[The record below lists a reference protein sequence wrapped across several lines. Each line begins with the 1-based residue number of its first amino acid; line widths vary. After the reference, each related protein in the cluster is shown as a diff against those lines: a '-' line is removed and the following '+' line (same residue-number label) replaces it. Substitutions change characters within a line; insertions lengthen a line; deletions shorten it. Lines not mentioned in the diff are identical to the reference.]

1 MKEQIIN
8 LKKIINTQSNKIDSL
23 EKRIQILE
31 NNKTSFEAKSDT
43 FNITDT
49 LFYRLR
55 NRRRRNRMGSISSY
69 LNRRVLD

>member
-31 NNKTSFEAKSDT
+31 NNKNNKTSFEAKAYT

-55 NRRRRNRMGSISSY
+55 NRRRNG
-69 LNRRVLD
+69 RVLN

>member
-8 LKKIINTQSNKIDSL
+8 IKKIINTQSNKIDSL
-23 EKRIQILE
+23 EERIQILE
-31 NNKTSFEAKSDT
+31 NNKKNNKTSFEAKSDT

-55 NRRRRNRMGSISSY
+55 LRNRRRW
-69 LNRRVLD
+69 RRRLQ